1 MSGDPRAIR
10 PRTAMTRS
18 PRPPVGP
25 LADEP
30 SEKAIVARGRDLLHQ
45 LGCSTYSL
53 QQTRPSRQARGF
65 PDLFVM
71 SPRLGGFFWEA
82 KAPGG
87 RQSPAQVAFEQECQ
101 RCGVEYLCGDLDALL
116 AYLERRGLIERAPA

>member
-1 MSGDPRAIR
+1 MTCGSVSRA
-10 PRTAMTRS
+10 

-25 LADEP
+25 LADLP
-30 SEKAIVARGRDLLHQ
+30 SEKRIVARGRDLLHQ
-45 LGCSTYSL
+45 LACTTYSL

-82 KAPGG
+82 KTATG
-87 RQSPAQVAFEQECQ
+87 RQSPPQVAFEQECQ
-101 RCGVEYLCGDLDALL
+101 RCGVEYVCGDLDALL